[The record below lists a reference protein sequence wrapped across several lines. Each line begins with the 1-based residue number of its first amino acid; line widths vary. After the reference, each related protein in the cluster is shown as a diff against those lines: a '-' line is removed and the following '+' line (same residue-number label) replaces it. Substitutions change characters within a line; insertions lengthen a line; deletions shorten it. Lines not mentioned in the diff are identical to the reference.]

1 MPRPRI
7 NLVLHHGVLAPH
19 SRWRALD
26 VQRFVD
32 DLRDLRGS
40 GIAAE
45 PPKDVKTFGLDAPD
59 LRVTLSD
66 RDGKPLG
73 VILLAKHDGKY
84 YAMREGGPTV
94 FEIRDY
100 MYTRLDKQQRDFVGP
115 EEPRRPRRPRAAGQ
129 LEPDEDEPE

>member
-1 MPRPRI
+1 SKEPSKAGAI
-7 NLVLHHGVLAPH
+7 
-19 SRWRALD
+19 
-26 VQRFVD
+26 QRFVD

-45 PPKDVKTFGLDAPD
+45 PTKDLKRFGLDAPD

-66 RDGKPLG
+66 REGKPLG
-73 VILLAKHDGKY
+73 AVLLAKHDGKY
-84 YAMREGGPTV
+84 YGVREGGPTA

-115 EEPRRPRRPRAAGQ
+115 EEPPPTAPTPSGQ
-129 LEPDEDEPE
+129 PEPEPDEDEPE